1 MFVYLIPVGLATAA
15 VWSLPPPL
23 PPPYFQF
30 ECNNV
35 TAVSLDRTLNF
46 FVKKTLQEADFCPP
60 PPAARDDPQLQQLQL
75 QDDIWSL
82 KVETLF
88 LRSQEAAL
96 Q

>member
-15 VWSLPPPL
+15 VWSLL
-23 PPPYFQF
+23 LPPYFQF

-46 FVKKTLQEADFCPP
+46 FVKKTLQEADLCPP
-60 PPAARDDPQLQQLQL
+60 PPAARDDPQQQLQL
-75 QDDIWSL
+75 QDNIWSL

-88 LRSQEAAL
+88 LRSQEATL

>member
-1 MFVYLIPVGLATAA
+1 MFVYLIPVGLAAAA
-15 VWSLPPPL
+15 VWSLPPP
-23 PPPYFQF
+23 PYFLF

-35 TAVSLDRTLNF
+35 TIVSLDRTLNF
-46 FVKKTLQEADFCPP
+46 FVKKTLQEADFCSPP
-60 PPAARDDPQLQQLQL
+60 LAARDDPQLQQL